1 MWGGSSGA
9 PSRPPRAARSPGC
22 APKTRHSTDPT
33 GQDSGTISHCKCFRE
48 ARVRV
53 PRYGT
58 VQWHRSTMEE
68 DTDCFCYADTD
79 ELAAVKYGGEQAP
92 AHRSPPPD
100 KNTPTPPPR
109 PPTHLPHISRAN
121 PPPPCH

>member
-79 ELAAVKYGGEQAP
+79 ELAAVKYGGGETAP
-92 AHRSPPPD
+92 HGPSSRG
-100 KNTPTPPPR
+100 KNRPTPPPG
-109 PPTHLPHISRAN
+109 PPPYGPHITPATT
-121 PPPPCH
+121 PPP